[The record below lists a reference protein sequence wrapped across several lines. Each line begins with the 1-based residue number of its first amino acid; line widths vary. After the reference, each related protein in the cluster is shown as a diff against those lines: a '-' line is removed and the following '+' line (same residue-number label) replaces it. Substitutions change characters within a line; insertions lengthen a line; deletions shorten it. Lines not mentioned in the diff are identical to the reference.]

1 MIQVKVLQKRAE
13 AEGICSFELVT
24 ADGTHLPAF
33 TAGAHVDVVIRP
45 GLTRQYSICNSPL
58 ESHRYLIAVLRETSS
73 RGGSTAMHD
82 EVREG
87 QFLSISAPRNNFPLA
102 DGVLR
107 TVLIGGGIGI
117 TPLLA
122 MAEYLFA
129 HGSNFEMHYCV
140 RSRERAAF
148 LARLASCGFSDQ
160 VRIYFDDE
168 PEFGHLDVNS
178 ILSAPSNRAHL
189 YVCGPSG
196 FMAHVLTAATGLGW
210 PEDQVHREF
219 FAQSAPSIVASSGE
233 FEIELI
239 RSGTVLKVPADKRVL
254 DVLWDAGID
263 VPASC
268 EQGVCGTCL
277 TRVVSGV
284 PDHRDSFLSD
294 EERVANDQ
302 FTPCCSRSNTPRLAL
317 DL

>member
-1 MIQVKVLQKRAE
+1 
-13 AEGICSFELVT
+13 
-24 ADGTHLPAF
+24 
-33 TAGAHVDVVIRP
+33 
-45 GLTRQYSICNSPL
+45 
-58 ESHRYLIAVLRETSS
+58 
-73 RGGSTAMHD
+73 MHD

-102 DGVLR
+102 DGVQR

-122 MAEYLFA
+122 MAEELFA
-129 HGSNFEMHYCV
+129 RGSHFELHYCV

-148 LARLASCGFSDQ
+148 LAKMVSCGFSDQ
-160 VRIYFDDE
+160 VRMYFDDE
-168 PEFGHLDVNS
+168 PEFGRLDVNS
-178 ILSAPSNRAHL
+178 ILGVPSSGAHL

-196 FMAHVLTAATGLGW
+196 FMAHVLTSATDFGW
-210 PEDQVHREF
+210 PEHQVHREF
-219 FAQSAPSIVASSGE
+219 FAPATPSTNATSGE

-284 PDHRDSFLSD
+284 PDHRDSFLSN

-302 FTPCCSRSNTPRLAL
+302 FTPCCSRSITPRLVL
-317 DL
+317 NL